1 MYQAILHIYENVKS
15 CVINNNCTSNFF
27 PCCNGV
33 KQGVT
38 ISTFLFSIFLNGL
51 ESFCENRDIVGLE
64 TVNADNELQLNVF
77 LKIFCIL
84 YADGSV
90 PMDEP
95 PCELHSQPDI
105 FYEYCQY
112 WKLTVNIEK
121 TSRDSPT
128 IISIQWKGT
137 RYCY

>member
-15 CVINNNCTSNFF
+15 CAINNNCTSDFF

-33 KQGVT
+33 KEGDT

-51 ESFCENRDIVGLE
+51 ESFCENRHIVGLE

-84 YADGSV
+84 YANGSV
-90 PMDEP
+90 LIEEP

-112 WKLTVNIEK
+112 WKLTVNIEY
-121 TSRDSPT
+121 TSRDSAT
-128 IISIQWKGT
+128 II
-137 RYCY
+137 

>member
-1 MYQAILHIYENVKS
+1 
-15 CVINNNCTSNFF
+15 
-27 PCCNGV
+27 
-33 KQGVT
+33 
-38 ISTFLFSIFLNGL
+38 
-51 ESFCENRDIVGLE
+51 
-64 TVNADNELQLNVF
+64 
-77 LKIFCIL
+77 
-84 YADGSV
+84 
-90 PMDEP
+90 MDEP